1 MLRERWI
8 RAAVRAR
15 NRRAVAQ
22 RPHVRVATTPHRVV
36 DRDPATLIVHDG
48 NGSGDDARHDPRG
61 EHNGA
66 RVNDLVVDAHTTG
79 LDGADG
85 RGDADVS
92 AAALEH
98 TCSRDGQ
105 LRINLW
111 QNARPR
117 LEQEEANLFAS
128 KARIEAEHV

>member
-1 MLRERWI
+1 MLRERWV
-8 RAAVRAR
+8 RAAIRPG
-15 NRRAVAQ
+15 NCRAVAQ
-22 RPHVRVATTPHRVV
+22 RPHVRVATTPHRVI

-79 LDGADG
+79 LDRPDG

-92 AAALEH
+92 AAPLEH

-105 LRINLW
+105 LRINLR
-111 QNARPR
+111 QNAWPR
-117 LEQEEANLFAS
+117 LKQQETNLLAS
-128 KARIEAEHV
+128 KS